1 MQESIPMLVLD
12 LTSECKYNQNVHFV
26 HPGEIVMAFNLIW
39 YTHCDP
45 CSNHLWTFGLQL
57 PKNSNHL
64 VRPTFLSVLPPSTT
78 SSGLHFCLYY
88 LLSTT
93 MWGLHFRLYYLIF
106 TTLSG
111 LHFRLYYLLSTTLS
125 DLHFC
130 LYYLL
135 STTLSG
141 LHFCLYYLL
150 STSLARNMW
159 HTLNYNQWF

>member
-64 VRPTFLSVLPPSTT
+64 VRPTFLSVLPPFHHLVRPTFLSVL
-78 SSGLHFCLYY
+78 SPLHHLVRPTFPSVLPH
-88 LLSTT
+88 
-93 MWGLHFRLYYLIF
+93 LHHLVRPTFPSVLPPS

-111 LHFRLYYLLSTTLS
+111 LHFR
-125 DLHFC
+125 
-130 LYYLL
+130 
-135 STTLSG
+135 
-141 LHFCLYYLL
+141 LYYLL